1 MQTLTNQLASDW
13 IKSVRKNGNKSK
25 AVFYFLAP
33 CRKAYLQM
41 SKGQTTYPLTDK
53 QKVAL
58 GKQNVRELLAQDKLE
73 FNFFQLCS

>member
-1 MQTLTNQLASDW
+1 
-13 IKSVRKNGNKSK
+13 
-25 AVFYFLAP
+25 
-33 CRKAYLQM
+33 M